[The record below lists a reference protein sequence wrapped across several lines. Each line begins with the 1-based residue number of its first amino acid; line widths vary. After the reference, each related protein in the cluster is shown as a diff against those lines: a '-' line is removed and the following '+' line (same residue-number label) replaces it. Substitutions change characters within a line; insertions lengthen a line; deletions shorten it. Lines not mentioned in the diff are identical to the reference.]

1 MIRND
6 VPYYC
11 ERSTTEAIRS
21 IQAEHPG
28 VAAVHQ
34 QMCLLYTT
42 RALAQLLSDRR

>member
-6 VPYYC
+6 VPYLC

-21 IQAEHPG
+21 IQASHPS

-34 QMCLLYTT
+34 EMCLLYTG
-42 RALAQLLSDRR
+42 RALAQLLSNRR